1 MFVVELYP
9 APKEVKVIISRITLE
24 RRKRFIG
31 VAATPPLLLLI
42 SREDIE
48 IWIFGNVFVELL
60 NPNLKESDWKQN
72 IVGGQE

>member
-1 MFVVELYP
+1 LFVVEVYP

-42 SREDIE
+42 SREHIE
-48 IWIFGNVFVELL
+48 IWIFGDVFVEQL
-60 NPNLKESDWKQN
+60 NPNPKGSDWNQN
-72 IVGGQE
+72 IGGGQE